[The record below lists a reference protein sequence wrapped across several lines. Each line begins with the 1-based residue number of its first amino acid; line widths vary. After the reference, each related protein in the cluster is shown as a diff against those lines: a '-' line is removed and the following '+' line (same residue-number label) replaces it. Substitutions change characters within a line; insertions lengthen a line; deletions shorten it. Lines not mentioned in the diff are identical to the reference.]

1 MSDLFEFDK
10 PLPLYAVM
18 GNPVAHSRSPEIHQW
33 FARQLSLEI
42 DYRKIQVDVGGF
54 PQAVSGFQASGGQG
68 LNVTVPFKLE
78 ARQLCDVCSER
89 AALAGAVNTLWFI
102 GATIHGDNTDGV
114 GICTDITVNIG
125 MLLSARRLL
134 VLGAGGA
141 VRGVLGELLTH
152 DPEYVVVAN
161 RTVDKAVEL
170 ARVFRDHGDVRG
182 CGFDDLEDT
191 GFDIIIN
198 GTAASL
204 SGEVPALPRIKWG
217 DDALAYDMVYSK
229 TPTAF
234 MTWATGQGV
243 PRVCDGM
250 GMLVEQAAESFAI
263 WHGIRPETG
272 PVIRALMA

>member
-1 MSDLFEFDK
+1 MSDLFNFDK
-10 PLPLYAVM
+10 PPPLYAVM
-18 GNPVAHSRSPEIHQW
+18 GNPVAHSRSPEIHQS

-54 PQAVSGFQASGGQG
+54 PQAVSGFQAVGGRG
-68 LNVTVPFKLE
+68 LNITVPFKLE

-89 AALAGAVNTLWFI
+89 AVLAGAVNTLWFT
-102 GATIHGDNTDGV
+102 GTTIHGDNTDGV
-114 GICTDITVNIG
+114 GICTDITANIG
-125 MLLSARRLL
+125 MLVSARRLL

-141 VRGVLGELLTH
+141 VRGVLGELLAL

-182 CGFDDLEDT
+182 CGFDDLKGA

-217 DDALAYDMVYSK
+217 NDALAYDMVYSSA
-229 TPTAF
+229 PTAF
-234 MTWATGQGV
+234 MTWAVDQGV
-243 PRVCDGM
+243 PRVSDGM
-250 GMLVEQAAESFAI
+250 GMLVEQAAESFAL
-263 WHGIRPETG
+263 WHGVRPETG